1 MFIIGAPL
9 FEAGVTSVDDI
20 QLTLN
25 MIKDLLKSKPESVFY
40 YVPHRRE
47 RTEKIKIISELVK
60 VKRLDFPFEV
70 YPLMEKENVSSIAG
84 FYSSLYDNLIM
95 IYGDKIKIT
104 SYVIN
109 EANLSPE
116 WKSFVGCIYDNY
128 SRYNNANIELINKV
142 L

>member
-1 MFIIGAPL
+1 M
-9 FEAGVTSVDDI
+9 
-20 QLTLN
+20 
-25 MIKDLLKSKPESVFY
+25 
-40 YVPHRRE
+40 
-47 RTEKIKIISELVK
+47 
-60 VKRLDFPFEV
+60 
-70 YPLMEKENVSSIAG
+70 SSIAG